1 LTRIVAIAGKGG
13 TGKTTVSGLLIR
25 YLQKSGRTPV
35 LAVDADPDANLAGA
49 LGMTAEKTIG
59 GAREDFFQ
67 SKGDIPAGIPKEA
80 YLDVKLHETVVEG
93 RDTDLLV
100 MGRPEG
106 AGCYCYINNSLRKY
120 LEVLAKNYPYVIIDN
135 EAGLEHLS
143 RRTTQDVDV
152 LLVVSDY
159 SANGVRAAKRIAE
172 LADELHLR
180 VGARY
185 LIINGAPEALAPHFA
200 EEVERAGIPVAGIVP
215 VDDVLPQYEREEKPL
230 TSVPD
235 SSPAVQSIQQIAE
248 KIFQH

>member
-1 LTRIVAIAGKGG
+1 LTKIVAIAGKGG

-172 LADELHLR
+172 LADELKLR

-185 LIINGAPEALAPHFA
+185 LIINGAPETLAAHFA
-200 EEVERAGIPVAGIVP
+200 EEVARAGMPVAGIVP
-215 VDDVLPQYEREEKPL
+215 SDELLPQYEREEKPL

-248 KIFQH
+248 KIFHC

>member
-1 LTRIVAIAGKGG
+1 LTKIVAIAGKGG

-25 YLQKSGRTPV
+25 CLQKSGRTPV

-93 RDTDLLV
+93 KDTDLLV

-172 LADELHLR
+172 LADELQLR

-185 LIINGAPEALAPHFA
+185 LIINGAPEELAPHFA
-200 EEVERAGIPVAGIVP
+200 EEVKRAGIPVAGIVP
-215 VDDVLPQYEREEKPL
+215 VDEMLPQYEREEKPL
-230 TSVPD
+230 TLVPD

-248 KIFQH
+248 KIFQR

>member
-1 LTRIVAIAGKGG
+1 MTKIVAVAGKGG
-13 TGKTTVSGLLIR
+13 TGKTTIAGLLVR
-25 YLQKSGRTPV
+25 YLQASGRTPV

-80 YLDVKLHETVVEG
+80 YLEVKLHEAVVEG
-93 RDTDLLV
+93 KNVDMLV

-143 RRTTQDVDV
+143 RRTTQDVDI

-159 SANGVRAAKRIAE
+159 SANGVRAAKRIGE

-180 VGARY
+180 VGARH
-185 LIINGAPEALAPHFA
+185 LIINGAPATLAPHFA

-215 VDDVLPQYEREEKPL
+215 VDELLPQYEREEKPL
-230 TSVPD
+230 TALPD
-235 SSPAVQSIQQIAE
+235 SSAAVQSMQHIAQ
-248 KIFQH
+248 KLF

>member
-1 LTRIVAIAGKGG
+1 LTKIIAIAGKGG

-25 YLQKSGRTPV
+25 HLQQSGRTPV

-49 LGMTAEKTIG
+49 LGMAAEKTIG

-80 YLDVKLHETVVEG
+80 YLEVKLHETVVEG
-93 RDTDLLV
+93 KNTDLLV

-172 LADELHLR
+172 LSDELQLR

-185 LIINGAPEALAPHFA
+185 LIINGAPEKLAPHFA
-200 EEVERAGIPVAGIVP
+200 EEVARAGVPVAGIVP
-215 VDDVLPQYEREEKPL
+215 VDELLPQYELEEKPL
-230 TSVPD
+230 TLLPD
-235 SSPAVQSIQQIAE
+235 SSPAVQSIREIAA
-248 KIFQH
+248 KIF

>member
-1 LTRIVAIAGKGG
+1 MTLTKIVAVAGKGG

-25 YLQKSGRTPV
+25 CLQASGRTPV

-93 RDTDLLV
+93 KNIDLLV

-159 SANGVRAAKRIAE
+159 SANGVRAAKRIGE
-172 LADELHLR
+172 LADELQLR
-180 VGARY
+180 VGARH
-185 LIINGAPEALAPHFA
+185 LIINGAPEILAQHFA
-200 EEVERAGIPVAGIVP
+200 EEVARTGIPVAGIVP
-215 VDDVLPQYEREEKPL
+215 VDEMLPQYEREEKPL
-230 TSVPD
+230 TALPEN
-235 SSPAVQSIQQIAE
+235 SPAVQSIQQIAE
-248 KIFQH
+248 KIF